1 MYYAYS
7 DSLQEYRK
15 GQEELAEIRRVVK
28 ELGEAGET
36 LYKEFRNEK
45 FTIQNSFFETPKKA
59 PQKIR
64 PTNSTFTAT

>member
-1 MYYAYS
+1 MEPTIEKLKYLLKQHDVYYAYS

-28 ELGEAGET
+28 ELGEAGEA

-45 FTIQNSFFETPKKA
+45 FTKLG
-59 PQKIR
+59 R
-64 PTNSTFTAT
+64 

>member
-1 MYYAYS
+1 MEMEPTIEKLKYLLKKHDVYYAYS

-28 ELGEAGET
+28 ELGEAGEA

-45 FTIQNSFFETPKKA
+45 FTKLGL
-59 PQKIR
+59 
-64 PTNSTFTAT
+64 